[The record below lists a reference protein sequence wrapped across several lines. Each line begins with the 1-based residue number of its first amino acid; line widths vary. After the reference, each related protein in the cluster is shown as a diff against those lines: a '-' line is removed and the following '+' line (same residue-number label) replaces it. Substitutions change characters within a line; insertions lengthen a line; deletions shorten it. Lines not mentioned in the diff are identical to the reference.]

1 MSPPMPHDNPA
12 GHDAAPR
19 RAGRGVFTLLL
30 ALYVLILYPILRANR
45 YYMDDLKRALIG
57 HTGWDSNGRPLTTL
71 LMKLLQCYDSA
82 LVDLSPLIQIGA
94 VVVLAWVGVMIA
106 RRHAIR
112 SPWVAALVAF
122 PLGAQ
127 PFYLENLSYKFDAL
141 SMSMAMLLALL
152 PLIALKDDRRGW
164 WWGVLAIFASLCFYQ
179 AAINACLIFV
189 LMDVVLAQLHGV
201 ELRRWTRQ
209 LLARAAQIGLAM
221 LVYQVL
227 VGIHIHGWVK
237 QKAERIHGLHDLPV
251 VKGNIT
257 DFYGFIGG
265 SFNHQWWMYFGPVL
279 VLLALFPVVIGLRYA
294 LRVRRA
300 HPAWVG
306 AILFATSAALP
317 LAALLCV
324 AGPMLVLLRPELE
337 PRVLVGAG
345 ALLAAALIVM
355 QAALRQ
361 WHRSGRWA
369 VAIAGMLALGMCAI
383 ASAYGNA
390 LGEQKNYEER
400 IAARLA
406 DDLAELGAA
415 GPLHAY
421 LLDGTAGYAPLTAH
435 VVEQFPLVGAL
446 VPIYLSVNDMF
457 ASHNFLRYYIPEL
470 TDMRYRTDAAATQR
484 VAATLAEACAA
495 PVARR
500 TSTYTLRRV
509 GDAVV
514 VTFGS
519 ALAQRCAGN
528 TDTAPG
534 GDADRPADGQPVRR

>member
-1 MSPPMPHDNPA
+1 MSQPMPQDIPGA
-12 GHDAAPR
+12 GGAASR
-19 RAGRGVFTLLL
+19 RVGRDVFVILL

-82 LVDLSPLIQIGA
+82 LVDLSPLTQIGA
-94 VVVLAWVGVMIA
+94 VVVLAWAGAMIA
-106 RRHAIR
+106 RRYAIR

-152 PLIALKDDRRGW
+152 PLIALRDNRNGW

-179 AAINACLIFV
+179 AAINAYLIFV
-189 LMDVVLAQLHGV
+189 LLEVVLAQLHGE

-209 LLARAAQIGLAM
+209 LLARVGQVGLAM

-237 QKAERIHGLHDLPV
+237 QKAERIHGLHDLPLI
-251 VKGNIT
+251 KDNIV
-257 DFYGFIGG
+257 DFYGFIGS
-265 SFNHQWWMYFGPVL
+265 SFNRHWWMYFAPVL
-279 VLLALFPVVIGLRYA
+279 VLLALFPVAIGLRYA
-294 LRVRRA
+294 RRVRHA

-306 AILFATSAALP
+306 AMLFVTAFALP

-324 AGPMLVLLRPELE
+324 AGPMLVLLKPEIE
-337 PRVLVGAG
+337 PRVLVGVG

-361 WHRSGRWA
+361 WHRSVRWVVA
-369 VAIAGMLALGMCAI
+369 VAGMLALGMCAI
-383 ASAYGNA
+383 ASVYGNA
-390 LGEQKNYEER
+390 MGEQKNYEER

-415 GPLHAY
+415 GPLRGY
-421 LLDGTAGYAPLTAH
+421 LLDGTVGYAPPVAH
-435 VVEQFPLVGAL
+435 VVEQFPLVRAL
-446 VPIYLSVNDMF
+446 VPIYLSVDDMF
-457 ASHNFLRYYIPEL
+457 ASHNFLNYYVPEL
-470 TDMRYRTDAAATQR
+470 VDMRYRTDPVATQR
-484 VAATLAEACAA
+484 MTAILAEACTA

-500 TSTYTLRRV
+500 TRAYTLRLV
-509 GDAVV
+509 DDTVV

-519 ALAQRCAGN
+519 VLAQCC
-528 TDTAPG
+528 
-534 GDADRPADGQPVRR
+534 ADGTGADASLPRM

>member
-1 MSPPMPHDNPA
+1 MPHDMPA
-12 GHDAAPR
+12 DHAAAPG
-19 RAGRGVFTLLL
+19 RAGRGVFVILL

-45 YYMDDLKRALIG
+45 YYMDDLKRALVG

-94 VVVLAWVGVMIA
+94 VAVLAWAGVLVA
-106 RRHAIR
+106 RRYAIR

-164 WWGVLAIFASLCFYQ
+164 WLGVLAIFASLCFYQ

-189 LMDVVLAQLHGV
+189 LLEVVLAQLHGV

-209 LLARAAQIGLAM
+209 LLARAGQVGLAM
-221 LVYQVL
+221 LVYQLL
-227 VGIHIHGWVK
+227 VGIHIHGWVQ
-237 QKAERIHGLHDLPV
+237 QKAERIRGLHDLPV
-251 VKGNIT
+251 IKGNIV

-265 SFNHQWWMYFGPVL
+265 SFNRHWWMYFAPVL
-279 VLLALFPVVIGLRYA
+279 VLLALLPVAIGLRYA
-294 LRVRRA
+294 LRVRRT

-306 AILFATSAALP
+306 ATLFATSFALP

-324 AGPMLVLLRPELE
+324 AGPMLVLLKPEIE

-361 WHRSGRWA
+361 WRRSPRWVMA
-369 VAIAGMLALGMCAI
+369 VAGMLALGMCSI

-406 DDLAELGAA
+406 DDLAELDAA

-421 LLDGTAGYAPLTAH
+421 LLDGTAGYAPPAAH
-435 VVEQFPLVGAL
+435 VVEQFPLVRAL
-446 VPIYLSVNDMF
+446 VPIYLSVDDVF
-457 ASHNFLRYYIPEL
+457 ASHNFLMYYIPGL
-470 TDMRYRTDAAATQR
+470 ADMRYRTDPAATQR
-484 VAATLAEACAA
+484 VTAILAEACAV

-500 TSTYTLRRV
+500 TSAYTLRLV
-509 GDAVV
+509 DDTVV

-519 ALAQRCAGN
+519 ALAQRCADG
-528 TDTAPG
+528 TGTAPG
-534 GDADRPADGQPVRR
+534 TGTSLPARM